1 MAGFE
6 FIKPLR
12 TTYFS
17 FRSVHD
23 CPFTTVFTTI
33 RDHFPGFALH
43 SLTHFLSEGA
53 TRRYFFSQFFAVAST
68 KAGKRQKKRADRLF
82 FTSDR
87 LWSIRFN
94 VSPGSAAQKL
104 SGAR

>member
-43 SLTHFLSEGA
+43 SLTHYLSEAA
-53 TRRYFFSQFFAVAST
+53 TRRYIFFADFEPPPT
-68 KAGKRQKKRADRLF
+68 RKQEIGKKIADRLF
-82 FTSDR
+82 SQVIGSDLFDSNTLPIPLLR
-87 LWSIRFN
+87 N
-94 VSPGSAAQKL
+94 
-104 SGAR
+104 